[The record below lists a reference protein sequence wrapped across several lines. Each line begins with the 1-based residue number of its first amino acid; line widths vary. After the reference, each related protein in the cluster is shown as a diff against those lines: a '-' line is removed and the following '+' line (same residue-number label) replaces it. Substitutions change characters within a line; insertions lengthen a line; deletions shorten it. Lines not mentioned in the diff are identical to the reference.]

1 MIFLARLVELKKMV
15 NRNISWPTFRLVVRV
30 YDVAKGSQWDQ
41 LLHLIPC
48 QRTCNKLEAR
58 TSNGCP
64 VVCETRRKRKSCFS
78 IENARTSDAKQQRF
92 ARAHAFAYGQRVFA
106 RTTIAHQI
114 ETCVS
119 VHGAD
124 SVWPNWAIYCT
135 LGNFLKP
142 VATID
147 FPRLPTF

>member
-78 IENARTSDAKQQRF
+78 IENARKSDAKQQRF
-92 ARAHAFAYGQRVFA
+92 ARAHAFACYSKVAGCANDLVAPGWFQDVGRCIYRHLATFYWSHSLVERSHWVA
-106 RTTIAHQI
+106 R
-114 ETCVS
+114 
-119 VHGAD
+119 
-124 SVWPNWAIYCT
+124 
-135 LGNFLKP
+135 
-142 VATID
+142 
-147 FPRLPTF
+147 